1 MAVRRTSGPRG
12 VSLTSSAPSPL
23 FLLLCVV
30 VVFGATGFK
39 LKRAK
44 RKWEPPKI
52 NLTENSTVFTG
63 KKYLT
68 TVITDNERFHPVVT
82 YKIKGPGADEPPIGH
97 FWVDPTNGKL
107 YQMKNLDRE
116 TKSSYRMQMN
126 AYAMNGTAVE
136 DEPLDIQIQ
145 VRDIND
151 EIPRITTKSGKISE
165 GTPAGSVVMQ
175 IDAVDNDQPGSINSQ
190 LNYVIE
196 SQSPERAFK
205 IDQKTG
211 MVTTTKELDYEKLKF
226 YNLMVKVFDNGK
238 PSLTSTSKVSVNVQ
252 DANDNMPVF
261 VTNKLH
267 ANIQENMNNMEVG
280 RVKVTDLDSKGSDAW
295 KANYRI
301 TSGNEGGHFKIET
314 DSLTNEGIITVIK
327 AFDHEASQ
335 ASSLTIPNHEATQ
348 ASSLTIVTSNIESYQ
363 SSSPDTKGQTLQF
376 IYHVLDFD
384 ERPKFEQRIIKTTRS
399 EGIAKNKTLA
409 VLKATSPVQAG
420 SSIGSTGSAIKY
432 IVGHDPAGIIKVDP
446 KTGKV
451 ELTKGLDR
459 ESRYMKDGVYKATL
473 IAVDE
478 GTKQSSTATMF
489 IIVTDTNDNRP
500 YLVNSTRCICA
511 DTVTEMVVNVKDDDS
526 GQNAGPFKFT
536 LPNEMLRKWY
546 LSNTQGKMGLLVH
559 NNGPIPK
566 GRYIVPITV
575 QDNQGLSGNGNL
587 TIKAIECKDNENEAE
602 CKAVAP
608 IGGGGL
614 SAGAIPGILAGLLG
628 LLLLALLL
636 LLCCCKLGTAKTLPG
651 FAIYRPIEK
660 PITLGLSPDSSGN
673 ISKVPGSAVPLL
685 HGAAGGAS
693 SGAAANSKGSAA
705 AVSGGKYQEDI
716 SIEKTT
722 TTNQNMSM
730 NASGGAAG
738 SAMDGAA
745 GTSMSGGA
753 GGHGFGMIA
762 ETNVM
767 DEVTHTQPNGNFQTQ
782 PVSMEMATKNG
793 MAMGSMLGI
802 TTLANNSQ
810 RWQSNEMLAGQ
821 YGQQQMQFAAGNAI
835 VQDRLYPAVEHQNY
849 NFAEQMGT
857 AQSDTT
863 EYFVNESLTLLDLDM
878 SVAAGDVCL
887 VYTYEGSGN
896 SVISLDCC
904 NLDEN
909 EFPCA

>member
-23 FLLLCVV
+23 FLLLCV
-30 VVFGATGFK
+30 
-39 LKRAK
+39 
-44 RKWEPPKI
+44 
-52 NLTENSTVFTG
+52 
-63 KKYLT
+63 
-68 TVITDNERFHPVVT
+68 VITDNERFHPVVT